1 MYIRR
6 YQLSIWLLEI
16 KLPQEPVCCS
26 ADFVDTGHGFWI
38 PVINFSDISSQ
49 FQWYQRSI
57 LVKPV
62 IAFGDTSYQFRMEK
76 EQVWGLKSKIKK
88 NTIAFNVLVQVIC
101 GTPASIHL
109 IPRIAGPEGLP
120 PCPASARAGRI
131 ATQSYRSM
139 DATDLDHK
147 IVWQNRNKQKYVSI
161 PM

>member
-1 MYIRR
+1 MKWLTGNCFKDTGYYIRR

-38 PVINFSDISSQ
+38 PVINFNDISSQ

-62 IAFGDTSYQFRMEK
+62 IAFRNTSYQFRMEK

-88 NTIAFNVLVQVIC
+88 KHHCIQCSGSGYMRNTCQHPPDSPDSWTRGSPTLPRLRPGRPDCHTVLQVN
-101 GTPASIHL
+101 
-109 IPRIAGPEGLP
+109 
-120 PCPASARAGRI
+120 GRHWFG
-131 ATQSYRSM
+131 S
-139 DATDLDHK
+139 
-147 IVWQNRNKQKYVSI
+147 
-161 PM
+161 